1 MATKSISAGT
11 AVINLPPNDR
21 GRRGQIVGGNIRLA
35 PCAERLPFCIT
46 IMSITQTTAALTKS
60 ATIPFLYGSPLP
72 LLLRPCQIF
81 SESTILS
88 VCVIPFKLSSRLCQC
103 FISARIHFGISVS
116 YLKPP
121 LISRFLIPLSAT
133 GALSLPQCLTIA
145 HSACFLIRPQF
156 R

>member
-1 MATKSISAGT
+1 MQQQSFILSLRQRFRWLPKVSLPKLPSSICT
-11 AVINLPPNDR
+11 R
-21 GRRGQIVGGNIRLA
+21 TTEVGGGK
-35 PCAERLPFCIT
+35 AERLPFCIT
-46 IMSITQTTAALTKS
+46 IMSITPTTAALTKS
-60 ATIPFLYGSPLP
+60 VTIPFWYGSPLP
-72 LLLRPCQIF
+72 LPLRPCQIF

-133 GALSLPQCLTIA
+133 GALSLPQCLTICA
-145 HSACFLIRPQF
+145 FSLFPY
-156 R
+156 